1 MIDEKE
7 KAKLVQDFIDL
18 VKPMTSE
25 ERGEFISELI
35 QINLK
40 ITIDECMSPGVLEAV
55 KDNEKKVA

>member
-1 MIDEKE
+1 MIDEKD

-55 KDNEKKVA
+55 KDNEKKVV

>member
-1 MIDEKE
+1 MVDE
-7 KAKLVQDFIDL
+7 KAKTRLVQDFIDL

-25 ERGEFISELI
+25 ERGEFLAELF

-40 ITIDECMSPGVLEAV
+40 LAIDECLSPEVMGAL